1 MSGAKGFVGER
12 LDARLRA
19 SGHEVVVVDR
29 EVEITDPGRVAA
41 SLSDARPDAVAHL
54 AAVSS
59 SVAANAEPELAAR
72 VNFLGAHAVLEATR
86 VHAPGARVLLV
97 TSGEIYGV
105 AATGAPPFSEE
116 DPLAPRT
123 PYARTKACADRL
135 GACAAEAGLDVV
147 RVRPFNHTGPGQPP
161 DFVAPSFAQQVARI
175 RRGEQEPLLRVG
187 NLESVRD
194 FLDLEDVLDA
204 YERLLDPAVPSGAY
218 NVASGIGLR
227 IGDLLDQLIDLAG
240 VRCRVESDPARM
252 RPTDHAVG
260 DAGRLR
266 GVTGWA
272 PQVPFGRTL
281 EKLLAAA

>member
-1 MSGAKGFVGER
+1 MSGAKGFVGQR
-12 LDARLRA
+12 LEARFRA
-19 SGHEVVVVDR
+19 AGHAVVGVDR
-29 EVEITDPGRVAA
+29 EVEITNPGAVAA
-41 SLSDARPDAVAHL
+41 SLGGAEPDAVVHL

-59 SVAANAEPELAAR
+59 SVVARAAPELAAR
-72 VNFLGAHAVLEATR
+72 VNFLGTHAVLEATR
-86 VHAPGARVLLV
+86 KLAPDARVLLV

-105 AATGAPPFSEE
+105 AEEGAPPFREG

-135 GACAAEAGLDVV
+135 GAMVAEGGLDVV

-161 DFVAPSFAQQVARI
+161 NFVAPSFAEQVARI
-175 RRGEQEPLLRVG
+175 RRGEQEPLVRVG

-204 YERLLDPAVPSGAY
+204 YERLLDPAVAPGAY
-218 NVASGIGLR
+218 NVASGEGLR
-227 IGDLLDQLIDLAG
+227 IGDLLDQLIAAAG
-240 VRCRVESDPARM
+240 VECRVEADPGRM

-260 DAGRLR
+260 DASRLR
-266 GVTGWA
+266 TVTGWS
-272 PQVPFGRTL
+272 PRIPFQQTL

>member
-1 MSGAKGFVGER
+1 MSGAKGFVGR
-12 LDARLRA
+12 RFDTRLRA
-19 SGHEVVVVDR
+19 SGHEVVGVDR
-29 EVEITDPGRVAA
+29 EVEITDADQVSA
-41 SLSDARPDAVAHL
+41 SLAGARPDAVVHL

-59 SVAANAEPELAAR
+59 SAAANAEPELAAR
-72 VNFLGAHAVLEATR
+72 VNYLGTLVVLEAAR

-105 AATGAPPFSEE
+105 APVGSPPFREE

-135 GACAAEAGLDVV
+135 GARHAERGLDVV
-147 RVRPFNHTGPGQPP
+147 RVRPFNHTGPGQAP
-161 DFVAPSFAQQVARI
+161 DFVAPSFARQVARI

-187 NLESVRD
+187 NLDSVRD

-204 YERLLDPAVPSGAY
+204 YERLLDPAVAAGAY
-218 NVASGIGLR
+218 NVASGVGVR
-227 IGDLLDQLIDLAG
+227 IGDLLDQLIELGG
-240 VRCRVESDPARM
+240 VSCRVETDPARM
-252 RPTDHAVG
+252 RPTDRAVG

-266 GVTGWA
+266 AVTSWK
-272 PQVPFGRTL
+272 PQIPFRRTL